1 MQAATQLQVVQT
13 PATGLIGGETPPR
26 AYSSYE
32 IHPAATLFPLM
43 HGVPLG
49 ELAADI
55 AENGLREPIILT
67 GSLVLDGRNRLR
79 ACHMA
84 AVEPRFVEWDGDGSP
99 LSFVIS
105 RNLHRRHLN
114 ESQRAMVAARA
125 RELFEEEAAAR
136 EAEHQFGRLH
146 ENPSDAGE
154 DCQKLRESAACA
166 NLHKPEVHANAEA
179 AALLNVSTRS
189 VATAAKVLKEG
200 DEELI
205 AAVDAGTVAVS
216 DAATVVDLPK
226 PKQRE
231 AIERVRSGK
240 SRTLRQAARQ
250 EDEAPEES
258 PDDSSRDDSS
268 PAAPSP
274 AAGTVRPDWRTKRLR
289 GECQRLARETSK
301 LVDRV
306 EHLARS
312 IGGHTL
318 YTDRVHQG
326 LRLALR
332 AIHEYLTLSGNAKR

>member
-1 MQAATQLQVVQT
+1 MQPAIQLQVVNM
-13 PATGLIGGETPPR
+13 PATCLIAGETSPR

-55 AENGLREPIILT
+55 AENGLREPIVRT
-67 GSLVLDGRNRLR
+67 DGLVLDGRNRLR
-79 ACHMA
+79 ACEMA
-84 AVEPRFVEWDGDGSP
+84 EVEPRFIEWDGAGSP

-136 EAEHQFGRLH
+136 KAASQFGH
-146 ENPSDAGE
+146 VNETTATEGE
-154 DCQKLRESAACA
+154 DDEILRETSVSA
-166 NLHKPEVHANAEA
+166 NLHSPCATSSSQ
-179 AALLNVSTRS
+179 AALMLNVSTRS
-189 VATAAKVLKEG
+189 VATAAKILKQG
-200 DEELI
+200 DDELI
-205 AAVDAGTVAVS
+205 AAVDEGDIAVS

-250 EDEAPEES
+250 DDEAPEEL
-258 PDDSSRDDSS
+258 PDDSS
-268 PAAPSP
+268 PAAPPP
-274 AAGTVRPDWRTKRLR
+274 AAATVRPDWRTKRLR